1 MLKHKLFNNKQ
12 MRKLLFLLL
21 SVLLGPVCIQAQHVE
36 ITPFGGYVFPVTW
49 YASNGNIYFNG
60 NAQYGGM
67 VNVGVSRVVDIDL
80 IYNRIDTKAL
90 PHISGYSFDEVP
102 LSINYFMVGFTKNFR
117 VSQVVSP
124 FIGLNL
130 GACLLAPKS
139 SDYYDYW
146 FFAWGLQGGVKVY
159 FSKYVGLRLQ
169 AQMMM
174 PVQGQG
180 FYFYYGTS
188 GGGSGVTFSSPM
200 VDFGFTGGL
209 IFRIG
214 QIR

>member
-1 MLKHKLFNNKQ
+1 
-12 MRKLLFLLL
+12 MRKIFTLFVIVLL
-21 SVLLGPVCIQAQHVE
+21 SPALTQAQHVE

-49 YASNGNIYFNG
+49 NASNGSIYFHG

-67 VNVGVSRVVDIDL
+67 VNIGVSRAVDIDV
-80 IYNRIDTKAL
+80 IYNRIDTKAD
-90 PHISGYSFDEVP
+90 PAIVGVTFDQIP

-117 VSQVVSP
+117 VSDVVSP
-124 FIGLNL
+124 FIGLNM

-139 SDYYDYW
+139 SEYYDYW

-174 PVQGQG
+174 PVQGQS
-180 FYFYYGTS
+180 FYFYYGTA
-188 GGGSGVTFSSPM
+188 GGGTGYTFSSPL

-214 QIR
+214 HIN

>member
-1 MLKHKLFNNKQ
+1 MKKI
-12 MRKLLFLLL
+12 FLLL
-21 SVLLGPVCIQAQHVE
+21 LMLSISPALIQAQHVE

-49 YASNGNIYFNG
+49 NGSNGSIYFHG

-67 VNVGVSRVVDIDL
+67 VNIGVSRVIDVDL
-80 IYNRIDTKAL
+80 IYNRIDTKAD
-90 PHISGYSFDEVP
+90 PAIVGVTFDQLP

-117 VSQVVSP
+117 INDMVSP
-124 FIGLNL
+124 FLGLNM

-139 SDYYDYW
+139 SEYYDYW
-146 FFAWGLQGGVKVY
+146 FFAAGIQGGVKFY
-159 FSKYVGLRLQ
+159 FSKVVGLRLQ
-169 AQMMM
+169 AQVMM

-180 FYFYYGTS
+180 FYFYYGS
-188 GGGSGVTFSSPM
+188 YGGGSGYTFSSPL